1 MKRRGDKSER
11 NSGEQR
17 RLANLEGH
25 KFKPGESGNP
35 AGRPR
40 TRGLVAA
47 LRSAVAETIPDGRT
61 IEQAIA
67 DELVNEALRGRRRL
81 PAIAEIFDRL
91 EGKAK
96 QSVDLDVKERWPGR
110 SIEELDYFA
119 LKGRWPE
126 KESDGNR

>member
-1 MKRRGDKSER
+1 MKKRGDKSER

-17 RLANLEGH
+17 RLANLERH
-25 KFKPGESGNP
+25 KFKPGQSGNP

-40 TRGLVAA
+40 TRGLIVA
-47 LRSAVAETIPDGRT
+47 LKSAIAETIPDGRT
-61 IEQAIA
+61 IEQALA

-91 EGKAK
+91 EGRPK
-96 QSVDLDVKERWPGR
+96 QSVDLDVKQQFPGR
-110 SIEELDYFA
+110 SIAELDYFA

-126 KESDGNR
+126 KGESDGR